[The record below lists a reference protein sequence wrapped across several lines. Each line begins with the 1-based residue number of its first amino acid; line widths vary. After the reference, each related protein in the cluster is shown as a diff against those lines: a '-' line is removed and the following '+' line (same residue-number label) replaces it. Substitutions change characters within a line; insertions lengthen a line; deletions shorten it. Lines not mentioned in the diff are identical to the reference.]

1 METILIAGGTG
12 LIGRQLQQYWS
23 DLGHEVRLLT
33 RKPSDPSLGIYN
45 WNPLKEEMDEQAL
58 EGVTVLVNLSGAGIG
73 DKRWTASRRKELFD
87 SRVGTTRCLW
97 KYAQSSSS
105 LKRYITASGAVCY
118 GFEDDDRVYSEE
130 SGFGTDLLSVL
141 TREWEAAADLF
152 AEKYKVTK
160 IRTGVVFAAEG
171 GALQT
176 IAKPVRMG
184 FGAILGSGKQAM
196 PWIHLKDL
204 VRLFDWILTRE
215 LSGVFHANAGNT
227 DNATLTQ
234 LIAKVFGKKLRMP
247 KVPSMVIRLLFGK
260 MAVMVLKGLKTDNS
274 KIRSTGFIF
283 EYTELEQTLK
293 DVLK

>member
-12 LIGRQLQQYWS
+12 LIGKELQRYWKA
-23 DLGHEVRLLT
+23 LGHEVRLLT
-33 RKPSDPSLGIYN
+33 RKPSDPLSGIYN
-45 WNPLKEEMDEQAL
+45 WDPLKGEMDQRAL
-58 EGVTVLVNLSGAGIG
+58 DDVTVLVNLSGAGIG

-97 KYAQSSSS
+97 KYAQSSPS

-118 GFEDDDRVYSEE
+118 GFEDDKKVYSEE
-130 SGFGTDLLSVL
+130 SAFGTDLLSVL
-141 TREWEAAADLF
+141 TRDWEKAADLF
-152 AEKYKVTK
+152 AEKCPVTK
-160 IRTGVVFAAEG
+160 IRISVVLAADG
-171 GALQT
+171 GALPT

-184 FGAILGSGKQAM
+184 FGSVLGSGKQAM
-196 PWIHLKDL
+196 PWIHVKDL
-204 VRLFDWILTRE
+204 VRLFDWTLSKE

-234 LIAKVFGKKLRMP
+234 LIAKVLGKKLWMP
-247 KVPSMVIRLLFGK
+247 KAPSVMIQLLFGE

-274 KIRSTGFIF
+274 KIRSTGFSF
-283 EYTELEQTLK
+283 EYAELEQALT